1 MKSLRDIE
9 TDVAALAI
17 RIGAS
22 AQDLPTYGTSQ
33 DFARPHIEVE
43 HGFYHFVIV
52 ERGVER
58 DRRFSDNYDDLL
70 YWIFSG
76 VTHSL
81 AFSYELHNRIEDQDC
96 RRIAFP
102 KQIEL
107 MRRIDPALAERLKA
121 DIAEI
126 LQRAPYD
133 DEPTKAVNRM
143 RGKSGLNRS

>member
-1 MKSLRDIE
+1 MKSLLDIE
-9 TDVAALAI
+9 TDVTALAR

-22 AQDLPTYGTSQ
+22 ARDLPTYGTSE

-43 HGFYHFVIV
+43 HGFYHYVVV

-58 DRRFSDNYDDLL
+58 DRRSSDNYQDLL
-70 YWIFSG
+70 FWIFSG
-76 VTHSL
+76 VTHGL
-81 AFSYELHNRIEDQDC
+81 AFGYELQNRVEDQDC

-107 MRRIDPALAERLKA
+107 MRKIDPALAERLEA
-121 DIAEI
+121 DIAGI

-143 RGKSGLNRS
+143 RGKSASNRS